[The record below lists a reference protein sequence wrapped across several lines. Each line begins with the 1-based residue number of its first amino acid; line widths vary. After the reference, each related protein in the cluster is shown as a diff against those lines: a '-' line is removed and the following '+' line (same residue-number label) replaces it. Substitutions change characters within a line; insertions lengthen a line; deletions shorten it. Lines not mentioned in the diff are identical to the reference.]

1 MRTSFAPWQPTASV
15 GLVLLALTPVAIPVA
30 AAPIPTI
37 NTHFLQFGPVVVSQ
51 QRVLPLEL
59 GNAGDEPW
67 VIQALEFVG
76 GHRADFGCV
85 QGLMGFVVLPGEIVV
100 RDVVFT
106 PGDLGIRAG
115 YFHPVTEFGH
125 PSLISQVIGTGVA
138 AAGIADGGVAPA
150 HGLELG
156 PPTPNPALGRFGI
169 DVHAAH
175 AGAATLAIFD
185 VAGRRVWSFALRLG
199 TSGSERIEWDGRT
212 ASGNEAPA
220 GVYLMRLESGS
231 EVAVRT
237 AVLLR

>member
-1 MRTSFAPWQPTASV
+1 MPTSFAPWRPAAIV
-15 GLVLLALTPVAIPVA
+15 GLVLLALTALAVPVA

-37 NTHFLQFGPVVVSQ
+37 NTHFLQFGNVPVSVS
-51 QRVLPLEL
+51 RVLPLEL

-85 QGLMGFVVLPGEIVV
+85 QGLTGFVVMPGVIVV
-100 RDVVFT
+100 RDIVFT

-125 PSLISQVIGTGVA
+125 PSLLSQVIGTGVA
-138 AAGIADGGVAPA
+138 AAGIAVGGVAPA

-156 PPTPNPALGRFGI
+156 PPTPNPALGRLGI
-169 DVHAAH
+169 DVHAAR
-175 AGAATLAIFD
+175 AGVATLAIFD
-185 VAGRRVWSFALRLG
+185 VAGRRVRTFALNLG

-212 ASGNEAPA
+212 AGGDEAPA
-220 GVYLMRLESGS
+220 GVYLVRLESGK